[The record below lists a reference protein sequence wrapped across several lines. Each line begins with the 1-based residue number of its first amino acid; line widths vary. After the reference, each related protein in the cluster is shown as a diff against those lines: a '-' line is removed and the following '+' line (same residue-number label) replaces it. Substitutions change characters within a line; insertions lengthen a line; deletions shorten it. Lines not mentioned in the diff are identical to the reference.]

1 MKQKNENILA
11 FLARMGLILITAG
24 QRPAV
29 NKRSQLC
36 PKGRTFS
43 AVLSCPQVAAIAL
56 PAVMK
61 IKLLRSYGF
70 FFTTGGG
77 YRIHP
82 VTIALPAV
90 MKIWLFKP
98 FIFPKYALFLVIYI
112 STQFSI

>member
-43 AVLSCPQVAAIAL
+43 AVLFCPQVAA
-56 PAVMK
+56 
-61 IKLLRSYGF
+61 
-70 FFTTGGG
+70 
-77 YRIHP
+77 
-82 VTIALPAV
+82 IALPAV

-112 STQFSI
+112 STQFSV